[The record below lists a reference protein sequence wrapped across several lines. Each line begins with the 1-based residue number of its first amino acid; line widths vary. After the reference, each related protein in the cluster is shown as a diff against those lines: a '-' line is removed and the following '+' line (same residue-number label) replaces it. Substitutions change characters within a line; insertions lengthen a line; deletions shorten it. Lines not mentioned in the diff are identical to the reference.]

1 MLRSVACVTNHET
14 NLLLVTVNDTFSELY
29 KETMAKGTLSHGGSM
44 SSIHSHNRAAQSYDE
59 MCACVHNDL
68 DYDML
73 ALSDTVLCQSQV
85 HPAKMVS
92 LNTCSALAVL

>member
-14 NLLLVTVNDTFSELY
+14 NLFMVTVNDTFSELY
-29 KETMAKGTLSHGGSM
+29 KDTMDKGALSHGGSM
-44 SSIHSHNRAAQSYDE
+44 SSVHSHNREAQSYDE

-92 LNTCSALAVL
+92 LNMYSTLVVL